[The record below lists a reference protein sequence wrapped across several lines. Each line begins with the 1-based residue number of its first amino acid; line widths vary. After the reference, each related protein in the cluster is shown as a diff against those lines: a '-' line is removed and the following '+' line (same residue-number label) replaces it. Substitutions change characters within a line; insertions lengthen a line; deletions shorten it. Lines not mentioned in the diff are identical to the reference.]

1 MLKINNIHIKYN
13 REIII
18 DSNLVLNDYG
28 IAVIKGESG
37 SGKTS
42 LIRNILLK
50 NINLI
55 IISIIK
61 KKLQVKNK

>member
-28 IAVIKGESG
+28 IAVIKGES
-37 SGKTS
+37 
-42 LIRNILLK
+42 LL
-50 NINLI
+50 
-55 IISIIK
+55 
-61 KKLQVKNK
+61 